1 MTSLSDAAVFEL
13 DDLDRLD
20 QALGGARV
28 VAVGESSHYNRE
40 QYLLRGRLLRH
51 LAERHGFRVYAMESG
66 FVEGWGVADWVRG
79 DDSRPLGDV
88 LANGITGLM
97 GLWTE
102 MRDHLTWMRENR
114 IGFYGTDLPGSNAST
129 LPGLD
134 PVLAYLAEADPQFE
148 ADPRVREIAVALSGP
163 SAFSQLVSLAAYTQS
178 ADKDSLSAGLAD
190 LRARLIAGRIAYVR
204 RTSAEAYERALR
216 TLDVTIGLDGT
227 ARGIA
232 RGDQAGGMEVREATI
247 AGTVEWILRREERI
261 LLVEHNA
268 HVQRLPAALPGTRP
282 MTTMG
287 VHLADRLGAEYRVV
301 GTTTGGGQSLNY
313 TAGFFEGVMFA
324 DLDEPRPDSL
334 DGVMAASRAGDEPF
348 AVDLRRLSPADEA
361 VIRGAKEQRY
371 GVAYTEVDAMGAYDV
386 LVHLPHVTGATLDR
400 DTVGHAVPDV
410 RDRLLKCDR

>member
-1 MTSLSDAAVFEL
+1 MLSAAAVFGLDELERL
-13 DDLDRLD
+13 DD
-20 QALGGARV
+20 ALGGARV
-28 VAVGESSHYNRE
+28 VAIGESSHYNRE
-40 QYLLRGRLLRH
+40 QYLLRSRLLQH

-66 FVEGWGVADWVRG
+66 FVEGWGVADWLRG
-79 DDSRPLGDV
+79 DDSRTLGDV
-88 LANGITGLM
+88 LANGVTGLM

-102 MRDHLTWMRENR
+102 MRAHLEWMREHR

-134 PVLAYLAEADPQFE
+134 PVLAYLVEADPGFE
-148 ADPRVREIAVALSGP
+148 IDPRLREIAVALSGP
-163 SAFSQLVSLAAYTQS
+163 SAFSQLTSLTAYTQH
-178 ADKDSLSAGLAD
+178 AEKDSLSAGLAD

-204 RTSAEAYERALR
+204 RTSVEAYERAR
-216 TLDVTIGLDGT
+216 RALDVTIGLDGT
-227 ARGIA
+227 ARGMA

-261 LLVEHNA
+261 VLAEHNA
-268 HVQRLPAALPGTRP
+268 HVQRLPATLAGSRP

-287 VHLADRLGAEYRVV
+287 VHLADRLGDEYRVV

-313 TAGFFEGVMFA
+313 TAGFFDGVMFA

-334 DGVMAASRAGDEPF
+334 DGLMAAARAGDEPF
-348 AVDLRRLSPADEA
+348 AVDLRRLSAVDEA

-371 GVAYTEVDAMGAYDV
+371 GVAYAEVDAIAAYDV
-386 LVHLPHVTGATLDR
+386 LVHLPRVTGATLDL

-410 RDRLLKCDR
+410 RDRLLK